1 MAQVILPAPKE
12 VILVPERTITTPAKT
27 KTVTEFNILAMT
39 DLPTEKKV
47 YVTTEELGR
56 ILLWEGQSYDEA
68 GQWTD
73 EDVANK
79 LIELYS

>member
-1 MAQVILPAPKE
+1 MEVILPAPKE
-12 VILVPERTITTPAKT
+12 VILIPERTITTPAKT
-27 KTVTEFNILAMT
+27 KVVTEFTILVMT

-56 ILLWEGQSYDEA
+56 ILLWEGQEYDDI
-68 GQWTD
+68 GTWSD
-73 EDVANK
+73 EDVANR